1 MIDTRIVELDP
12 SASDDERALPSE
24 GNFQL
29 YRKRTYQMYQT
40 TDRRLTSFD
49 FYDVNE
55 KYTILVDCPSYSCSN
70 LLISTVLSRDQRK

>member
-55 KYTILVDCPSYSCSN
+55 KYTILVARWLP
-70 LLISTVLSRDQRK
+70 LLFLQ